1 MDSFIAFA
9 EVVGAIIAAM
19 GLAMGLEW
27 LTLNGLLHLMPGRRT
42 PHPSATRQGESSAA
56 SRVTSKGAL
65 RDFSALTLF
74 PH

>member
-9 EVVGAIIAAM
+9 EVVGAI
-19 GLAMGLEW
+19 MGLEW
-27 LTLNGLLHLMPGRRT
+27 LTLNGLLHLMPGQQT
-42 PHPSATRQGESSAA
+42 SHPSTTRQDESSAA
-56 SRVTSKGAL
+56 SRLTSEGAP

>member
-19 GLAMGLEW
+19 GLAMWLEW
-27 LTLNGLLHLMPGRRT
+27 LTLNGLLHLMPGQGA
-42 PHPSATRQGESSAA
+42 PHPSASKQDESRAA

>member
-1 MDSFIAFA
+1 MNSFIAFA

-42 PHPSATRQGESSAA
+42 SHPSTTRQDESSAA
-56 SRVTSKGAL
+56 SRVTSKGAP

>member
-19 GLAMGLEW
+19 GLAMWLEW
-27 LTLNGLLHLMPGRRT
+27 LTLNGLLHLMPGQRT
-42 PHPSATRQGESSAA
+42 SHPSATRQDENRVA
-56 SRVTSKGAL
+56 SRATSKGAI